1 MEDTLAGHC
10 KYHHGNPHHAGHHQ
24 LHGSVMQKKVHN
36 GVGSAVHLLF
46 GFSSILCAI
55 EII

>member
-1 MEDTLAGHC
+1 MMEDTHAGHC

-36 GVGSAVHLLF
+36 GVGSAVHF
-46 GFSSILCAI
+46 TVSRVI
-55 EII
+55 